1 MSAAPKPRKQA
12 RQARARATQA
22 AILEAAARILEQQ
35 GRDALTTNA
44 IALLAGVSIG
54 SLYQYFPNK
63 EAILATLIRD
73 KRQELLDLMR
83 AASETG
89 RDKPVEQAV
98 DALIHAGM
106 VHQFQRPRLALEL
119 EYIEP
124 QLALEPETQAL
135 SAQMAALIL
144 PVIRRVRPDAT
155 PQEAA
160 DIVAICKGLINAA
173 ALAGEPGGE
182 SLYLRCRRAVLGFLH
197 QPGIKRGESSR

>member
-1 MSAAPKPRKQA
+1 VPAAPQPRKQA
-12 RQARARATQA
+12 RQARARVTRA
-22 AILEAAARILEQQ
+22 AILEAAARILESQ

-44 IALLAGVSIG
+44 IALRAGVSIG

-73 KRQELLDLMR
+73 KRRELVELMR
-83 AASETG
+83 AATEDG
-89 RDKPVEQAV
+89 RGQPVEQAV
-98 DALIHAGM
+98 DGLIQAGM

-135 SAQMAALIL
+135 SADMAALIL
-144 PVIRRVRPDAT
+144 PVIRRIRPDAT

-160 DIVAICKGLINAA
+160 DVVAICKGLINAA
-173 ALAGEPGGE
+173 ALSGEPGGE

-197 QPGIKRGESSR
+197 QPGAYRAESPR